1 LYRIVHMQWQ
11 SETASMLLQTNDTVK
26 PFNLT
31 AIKVSDFA
39 CKIILAPFILAPFI
53 LANSNDPIPKH
64 ELYQLKIV

>member
-1 LYRIVHMQWQ
+1 
-11 SETASMLLQTNDTVK
+11 MLLQTNDTVK